1 MSTAASPGTG
11 QCPCD
16 EPVGEAGTARRARRV
31 HVVGPVCFDLVFSG
45 LPTAPRPGTEV
56 RAAYLGISPGGVA
69 NVAVALARLG
79 LDVALSA
86 VFAEDAF
93 GHYLW
98 SSLLDEGVDLTYS
111 VQVGG
116 WSTPVTSSVA
126 IGGERE
132 MVTYEEAS
140 PVALESLLPSGY
152 QADAFVVSLA
162 DADPE
167 WLAGLHRF
175 APLIFADVAW
185 DDERFASSRLADA
198 LAAID
203 VFMPNAAEALACTRC
218 DTLEQAAA
226 KLASGGR
233 MVVVKDGGAGAMA
246 VEPGSGSATRAPAVP
261 VEARDT
267 TGAGDVF
274 DAGFIYA
281 SLAGW
286 PVAQRLRFA
295 NLCASESVKLIG
307 GSFAAPCWRDLAA
320 FWRGLDDLELRRDFS
335 FLDAVILNSPKRRD
349 CRRSHPA
356 MEPPDAVAPAAHA
369 G

>member
-1 MSTAASPGTG
+1 MSTPSPDSA

-16 EPVGEAGTARRARRV
+16 EPEADGGRRRGRRV

-45 LPTAPRPGTEV
+45 LPVPPRPGTEV
-56 RAAYLGISPGGVA
+56 RASYLGISPGGVA

-86 VFAEDAF
+86 VFAEDTF
-93 GHYLW
+93 GDYLW
-98 SSLLDEGVDLTYS
+98 RSLLDEGIDMTYS
-111 VQVGG
+111 VRVGG
-116 WSTPVTSSVA
+116 WSTPVTSSMA

-132 MVTYEEAS
+132 MVTYEEVP
-140 PVALESLLPSGY
+140 PVTLKSLAEGY
-152 QADAFVVSLA
+152 HADAFVVSLA
-162 DADPE
+162 DADPQ

-175 APLIFADVAW
+175 TPLVFADVAW
-185 DDERFASSRLADA
+185 DDERLGSAGMADA

-218 DTLEQAAA
+218 ETLEQAAA
-226 KLASGGR
+226 KLAAGGR
-233 MVVVKDGGAGAMA
+233 MVVVKDGGAGAVAM
-246 VEPGSGSATRAPAVP
+246 EPGSGSATREPAVP

-286 PVAQRLRFA
+286 PISQRLRFA

-320 FWRGLDDLELRRDFS
+320 FWRGLDDLELRREFS
-335 FLDAVILNSPKRRD
+335 FLDAVMLNVPERRD

-356 MEPPDAVAPAAHA
+356 MEPPDAVAPANRA

>member
-1 MSTAASPGTG
+1 
-11 QCPCD
+11 
-16 EPVGEAGTARRARRV
+16 
-31 HVVGPVCFDLVFSG
+31 
-45 LPTAPRPGTEV
+45 
-56 RAAYLGISPGGVA
+56 
-69 NVAVALARLG
+69 
-79 LDVALSA
+79 
-86 VFAEDAF
+86 
-93 GHYLW
+93 
-98 SSLLDEGVDLTYS
+98 
-111 VQVGG
+111 
-116 WSTPVTSSVA
+116 VA
-126 IGGERE
+126 IAGERE
-132 MVTYEEAS
+132 MVTYEEVP
-140 PVALESLLPSGY
+140 PVALETLLPPGY
-152 QADAFVVSLA
+152 QADALVVSLA

-175 APLIFADVAW
+175 APLVFADVAW
-185 DDERFASSRLADA
+185 DDERLGSSGLVDA

-203 VFMPNAAEALACTRC
+203 VFMPNAAEALACAHC
-218 DTLEQAAA
+218 DNLEQALA
-226 KLASGGR
+226 KLAGGGR
-233 MVVVKDGGAGAMA
+233 TVVVKDGGAGAVA
-246 VEPGSGSATRAPAVP
+246 LEPGSAAATREPAVA

-320 FWRGLDDLELRRDFS
+320 FWRGLDDLELRQDFS
-335 FLDAVILNSPKRRD
+335 FLDAVILNAPKRRD

-356 MEPPDAVAPAAHA
+356 MEPPDAVAPANRA

>member
-1 MSTAASPGTG
+1 
-11 QCPCD
+11 
-16 EPVGEAGTARRARRV
+16 
-31 HVVGPVCFDLVFSG
+31 
-45 LPTAPRPGTEV
+45 V

-86 VFAEDAF
+86 VFADDAF

-98 SSLLDEGVDLTYS
+98 WSLLDEGVDLTYS

-116 WSTPVTSSVA
+116 WCTPVTSSVA
-126 IGGERE
+126 FAGERA
-132 MVTYEEAS
+132 MVTYEEVP
-140 PVALESLLPSGY
+140 PVAVGSLLPEGY
-152 QADAFVVSLA
+152 RADAIVVSLA
-162 DADPE
+162 GADPE
-167 WLAGLHRF
+167 WLGGLHRF
-175 APLIFADVAW
+175 APLVFADVAW
-185 DDERFASSRLADA
+185 DEELASSGLVDA
-198 LAAID
+198 LGAID
-203 VFMPNAAEALACTRC
+203 VFMPNAAEAMACTRC
-218 DTLEQAAA
+218 ETLDEAAA
-226 KLASGGR
+226 KLAGGGPL
-233 MVVVKDGGAGAMA
+233 VVVKDGGAGAMA
-246 VEPGSGSATRAPAVP
+246 VGPGPGSATREPALA

-320 FWRGLDDLELRRDFS
+320 FWRGLDDLELRREYS
-335 FLDAVILNSPKRRD
+335 FLDAVILNAPKRRD

-356 MEPPDAVAPAAHA
+356 MEAPDAVTPAPHAH
-369 G
+369 

>member
-1 MSTAASPGTG
+1 MTTATNPDAA
-11 QCPCD
+11 QCPCE
-16 EPVGEAGTARRARRV
+16 EPTGEAGAPRRRRV
-31 HVVGPVCFDLVFSG
+31 HVAGPVCFDLVFSG
-45 LPTAPRPGTEV
+45 LTSPPRPGTEV

-98 SSLLDEGVDLTYS
+98 GALLDEGIDMTYS

-126 IGGERE
+126 IAGERE
-132 MVTYEEAS
+132 MVTYEEVP
-140 PVALESLLPSGY
+140 PVALESLLPEGY
-152 QADAFVVSLA
+152 RVDAFVVSLA
-162 DADPE
+162 DAKPE

-175 APLIFADVAW
+175 APLVFADIAW
-185 DDERFASSRLADA
+185 DDERLGSSGLVDA

-203 VFMPNAAEALACTRC
+203 VFMPNAAEALACAHC
-218 DTLEQAAA
+218 DSLEQALA
-226 KLASGGR
+226 KLAGGGQ
-233 MVVVKDGGAGAMA
+233 MVVVKDGGAGAVAM
-246 VEPGSGSATRAPAVP
+246 EPGGSGAATREPAVP

-335 FLDAVILNSPKRRD
+335 FLDAVILNAPGRRQ

-356 MEPPDAVAPAAHA
+356 MEPPGAVAPATHA
-369 G
+369 V

>member
-1 MSTAASPGTG
+1 M
-11 QCPCD
+11 
-16 EPVGEAGTARRARRV
+16 
-31 HVVGPVCFDLVFSG
+31 
-45 LPTAPRPGTEV
+45 
-56 RAAYLGISPGGVA
+56 
-69 NVAVALARLG
+69 AVALARLG

-86 VFAEDAF
+86 VFADDAF
-93 GHYLW
+93 GNYLW
-98 SSLLDEGVDLTYS
+98 GSLLDEGIDMKYS

-126 IGGERE
+126 IAGERE
-132 MVTYEEAS
+132 MVTYEEVP
-140 PVALESLLPSGY
+140 PVAVESLLPEGY

-167 WLAGLHRF
+167 WLSALHRF
-175 APLIFADVAW
+175 APLVFADIAW
-185 DDERFASSRLADA
+185 DDERLGSPALADA

-203 VFMPNAAEALACTRC
+203 VFMPNAAEALACAHC
-218 DTLEQAAA
+218 DNLEQALA
-226 KLASGGR
+226 KLAGGGQ
-233 MVVVKDGGAGAMA
+233 MVVVKDGGAGAVAM
-246 VEPGSGSATRAPAVP
+246 EPGSASATRERAVP

-286 PVAQRLRFA
+286 PVPQRLRFA

-320 FWRGLDDLELRRDFS
+320 FWRGVDDLELPARFQLPRRRNLECPRAPDMPALPPGHGAS
-335 FLDAVILNSPKRRD
+335 GRRGPSRPRPID
-349 CRRSHPA
+349 KMGGWTTCMRRSNQQISLFPSSLCVLGGHHGRQSP
-356 MEPPDAVAPAAHA
+356 
-369 G
+369 

>member
-1 MSTAASPGTG
+1 M
-11 QCPCD
+11 
-16 EPVGEAGTARRARRV
+16 

-45 LPTAPRPGTEV
+45 LSAPPRPGTEV
-56 RAAYLGISPGGVA
+56 RAGSLGISPGGVA

-86 VFAEDAF
+86 VFAEDTF
-93 GHYLW
+93 GDYLW
-98 SSLLDEGVDLTYS
+98 GSLLDEGIDMTYS
-111 VQVGG
+111 VRVGG

-126 IGGERE
+126 IAGERE
-132 MVTYEEAS
+132 MVTYEERS
-140 PVALESLLPSGY
+140 PVTLKSLPEGY
-152 QADAFVVSLA
+152 HADAFVVSLA
-162 DADPE
+162 DADSK

-175 APLIFADVAW
+175 TPLVFADIAW
-185 DDERFASSRLADA
+185 DDERLGSSGLADA

-203 VFMPNAAEALACTRC
+203 VFMPNAAEARACAHC
-218 DTLEQAAA
+218 DNLDQALA
-226 KLASGGR
+226 KLAGGAR
-233 MVVVKDGGAGAMA
+233 TVVVKDGGAGAVAM
-246 VEPGSGSATRAPAVP
+246 EPGSDAATREPAVP

-320 FWRGLDDLELRRDFS
+320 FWQGLDDLELRRDFS
-335 FLDAVILNSPKRRD
+335 FLDAVILNAPGRRH

-356 MEPPDAVAPAAHA
+356 MEPPDAVAPATHA
-369 G
+369 M

>member
-1 MSTAASPGTG
+1 MTTAASQDAGH
-11 QCPCD
+11 CPC
-16 EPVGEAGTARRARRV
+16 ETPESEAGLVRRVRRV

-86 VFAEDAF
+86 VFADDAF
-93 GHYLW
+93 GNYLW
-98 SSLLDEGVDLTYS
+98 CSLLDEGVDLTYS

-132 MVTYEEAS
+132 MVTYEEVP
-140 PVALESLLPSGY
+140 PVAVSSLLPPGY
-152 QADAFVVSLA
+152 RADAFVVSLA

-167 WLAGLHRF
+167 WLAGLHRY
-175 APLIFADVAW
+175 APLVFADIAW
-185 DDERFASSRLADA
+185 DDERLASPRLVDA

-203 VFMPNAAEALACTRC
+203 VFMPNAAEALACAHC
-218 DTLEQAAA
+218 DNLEQALA
-226 KLASGGR
+226 KLAGAGR
-233 MVVVKDGGAGAMA
+233 MVVVKDGGAGSVAM
-246 VEPGSGSATRAPAVP
+246 EPGSCSAMREPAVP

-286 PVAQRLRFA
+286 PVNQRLRFA

-320 FWRGLDDLELRRDFS
+320 FWRGLDDLELRRDYS
-335 FLDAVILNSPKRRD
+335 FLDAVILNTPRRRD

-356 MEPPDAVAPAAHA
+356 MEPPDAVAPATHTV
-369 G
+369 